1 MLFTLELHWFQSMI
15 FNRTRSIGQVF
26 RTGTLIAAVMLVM
39 APPAEAQS
47 SIYRCGNEYTNNPTP
62 EQKRSCKL
70 IEGGG
75 VTVVPAVKP
84 RPNAVKSSG
93 EASGQ
98 PRVDPDQQRARDND
112 ARAILEA
119 ELRKAEVKLADAQK
133 EYNDG
138 QPEKKG
144 EELRNVARY
153 QERVSDLKAAVAR
166 AEADVAGLRR
176 ELQRLGGS
184 SK

>member
-1 MLFTLELHWFQSMI
+1 MQFHSSRLL
-15 FNRTRSIGQVF
+15 RSITKWLG
-26 RTGTLIAAVMLVM
+26 VM
-39 APPAEAQS
+39 AVGGLVSSFGVQAQS

-84 RPNAVKSSG
+84 RANAAKPAGDGV
-93 EASGQ
+93 GQ
-98 PRVDPDQQRARDND
+98 PKVDPDQQKARDND
-112 ARAILEA
+112 ARAILDA
-119 ELRKAEVKLADAQK
+119 ELRKAEAKLAELQK
-133 EYNDG
+133 EYKNG
-138 QPEKKG
+138 EPEKKG

-153 QERVSDLKAAVAR
+153 QERVSDLKAGVAR

-176 ELQRLGGS
+176 ELQRLGNS
-184 SK
+184 AK

>member
-1 MLFTLELHWFQSMI
+1 MQ
-15 FNRTRSIGQVF
+15 FNRFSLFGRITPSLRV
-26 RTGTLIAAVMLVM
+26 LAAASLVM
-39 APPAEAQS
+39 ASSAQAQS

-84 RPNAVKSSG
+84 RPNSAKPTGDS
-93 EASGQ
+93 AGQ
-98 PRVDPDQQRARDND
+98 PRVDPDQQKARDND
-112 ARAILEA
+112 ARTILET
-119 ELRKAEVKLADAQK
+119 ELRKAEAKLAEIQK
-133 EYNDG
+133 EYNNG
-138 QPEKKG
+138 EPEKKG

-166 AEADVAGLRR
+166 SEADVAGLRR
-176 ELQRLGGS
+176 ELQRLGNS
-184 SK
+184 AK